1 MKGEDARWRG
11 AIRATSAQARFRARF
26 KENPMP
32 STSQKCTESGVYRS
46 DCNCKEQITIS
57 RNETLPPCPKCKKA
71 VNWTLVR
78 AT

>member
-1 MKGEDARWRG
+1 MAWCYPGDLWAGALQGAR
-11 AIRATSAQARFRARF
+11 

-57 RNETLPPCPKCKKA
+57 RNETLPPCPKCKRA